1 MKNKTECCPYCLPQK
16 VKWHFGSKISYYTDK
31 IKNILRFFGI
41 DFYLESTNIFN
52 DLFMNFLRVVGLVK
66 YVKEIEKGHIKNRH
80 LIFFNEAKKRGLNIY
95 AIKFLGKYTDEF
107 VLILNGKKC
116 FYQGNPLYILPHK
129 LHINIDD
136 KYIVKKFLKLNNLPI
151 AEGKVFIN
159 IKKAIDFGQKLGFP
173 LVVKPRSGSLSKHVV
188 VNIKNIEELKEAI
201 EIVKC
206 YRKDFIVEK
215 FITGRLYRATI
226 IGQKYVFVCE
236 KDASNIIG
244 DGVSTIE
251 KLILLENSMHDRG
264 EQNDKEKTLHK
275 ISIDEDFLRKQNLTV
290 QNVPAFGQ
298 KTYLNDKTTLSS
310 GCDIIDCSKET
321 DISNKNMFLNI
332 AKIVNSQ
339 LLGIDFICPDISISY
354 KNQISGILE
363 LNSLPYIDM
372 HEFPSHGEKNSVANM
387 AWDLVLENWGQPP
400 FFVI

>member
-1 MKNKTECCPYCLPQK
+1 M
-16 VKWHFGSKISYYTDK
+16 
-31 IKNILRFFGI
+31 
-41 DFYLESTNIFN
+41 
-52 DLFMNFLRVVGLVK
+52 
-66 YVKEIEKGHIKNRH
+66 
-80 LIFFNEAKKRGLNIY
+80 
-95 AIKFLGKYTDEF
+95 
-107 VLILNGKKC
+107 
-116 FYQGNPLYILPHK
+116 
-129 LHINIDD
+129 
-136 KYIVKKFLKLNNLPI
+136 
-151 AEGKVFIN
+151 
-159 IKKAIDFGQKLGFP
+159 
-173 LVVKPRSGSLSKHVV
+173 
-188 VNIKNIEELKEAI
+188 
-201 EIVKC
+201 
-206 YRKDFIVEK
+206 
-215 FITGRLYRATI
+215 
-226 IGQKYVFVCE
+226 CE

-251 KLILLENSMHDRG
+251 KLILLKNSMHDRG